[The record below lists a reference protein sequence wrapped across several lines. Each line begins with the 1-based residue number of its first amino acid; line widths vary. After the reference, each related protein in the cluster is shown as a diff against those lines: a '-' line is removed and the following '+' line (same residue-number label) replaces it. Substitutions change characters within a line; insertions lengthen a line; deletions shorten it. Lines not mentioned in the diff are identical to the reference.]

1 MKVLLNGIKNNLF
14 KCKVNF
20 KKALI
25 KIIVIKKMKEKKM
38 FLIIKNLLLKENL
51 KLKLLEK
58 LSIILALFSKE
69 IWLLIL

>member
-1 MKVLLNGIKNNLF
+1 
-14 KCKVNF
+14 
-20 KKALI
+20 
-25 KIIVIKKMKEKKM
+25 MKEKKM